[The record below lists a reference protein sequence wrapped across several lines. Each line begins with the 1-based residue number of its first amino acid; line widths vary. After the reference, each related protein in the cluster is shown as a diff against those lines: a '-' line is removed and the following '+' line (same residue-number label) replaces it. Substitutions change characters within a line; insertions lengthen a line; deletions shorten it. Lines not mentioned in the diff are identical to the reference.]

1 MAEGV
6 DAAVGV
12 AELFVF
18 FAEGAAHV
26 VHLGVEAVDFA
37 VIIGP
42 HNGEVMTA
50 VAALEVVG
58 EAGGQFEIG
67 MVDVIVAV
75 AEVCAAV
82 DAVGAVHVPY
92 DGGLDGNGPCVVE
105 AEVEI
110 EVESGFRG
118 PSVDVVRIGEVVME
132 PSGACDGFDF
142 EYAGIA
148 EVTSE
153 EVHEV
158 DAADEAEVR
167 GVECGFAL
175 GGVDGPEAFDV
186 ESEDRRDLFPKGDA
200 YGWAGVGPE
209 SVVGQRADD
218 AAVDGDGPVV
228 RETGCEDG
236 FLNLGAGFVER
247 NAAVVQPSS
256 MRRLRGHRECRQTE
270 ERQQDCFLHLLSF
283 EKL

>member
-26 VHLGVEAVDFA
+26 VHLGIEAVDFA

-186 ESEDRRDLFPKGDA
+186 ETEDRGHLFAEADA
-200 YGWAGVGPE
+200 HGRARVGPE
-209 SVVGQRADD
+209 GVVGQRADD

-228 RETGCEDG
+228 RETGCKDG
-236 FLNLGAGFVER
+236 VLGFGSGFVER
-247 NAAVVQPSS
+247 NAAVVQPCS
-256 MRRLRGHRECRQTE
+256 MGWLRSHCERCQSE
-270 ERQQDCFLHLLSF
+270 ERQ
-283 EKL
+283 